1 MKGRRAANSGDDGDL
16 ELGAARSYTDN
27 LDGTITDNTTGLM
40 WEKLTNDSSI
50 HDKDY
55 TYSWANAF
63 AVKIAAL
70 NSANFAGHND
80 WRLPN
85 INELQTLADYGLF
98 NPAIDSAFNNGLD
111 SFTRSSV
118 YWSSTTSAGSPG
130 LAWGVIFADGFVR
143 AIGMSNFGFVRA
155 VRGGS

>member
-1 MKGRRAANSGDDGDL
+1 VKGRRAANSGDDGDL

-50 HDKDY
+50 HDQDNTY
-55 TYSWANAF
+55 TWANAF

-85 INELQTLADYGLF
+85 VNELQTLADYGRF
-98 NPAIDSAFNNGLD
+98 NPAIDPAFNNGLD
-111 SFTRSSV
+111 SLTRSSV

>member
-16 ELGAARSYTDN
+16 ELGAARSYTNN

-85 INELQTLADYGLF
+85 INELQTLANYGTF
-98 NPAIDSAFNNGLD
+98 NPAIDPAFNNGVD
-111 SFTRSSV
+111 SFTQSSV
-118 YWSSTTSAGSPG
+118 YWSSTTVAGFPSR
-130 LAWGVIFADGFVR
+130 ASFVNFFNGFVSPNFK
-143 AIGMSNFGFVRA
+143 SNVFFVRA

>member
-85 INELQTLADYGLF
+85 VNELQTLADYGRF
-98 NPAIDSAFNNGLD
+98 NPAIDPAFNNGLD